1 MRARTRTRMFARIY
15 WPEID
20 RTDIDLNPD
29 KYEWEMTFPLWRYDH
44 KLIFTKWRLDDVT
57 INLSHWKVMQF

>member
-15 WPEID
+15 WREID

-29 KYEWEMTFPLWRYDH
+29 KYEWEMTIRYEDM
-44 KLIFTKWRLDDVT
+44 IISWFSQ
-57 INLSHWKVMQF
+57 NGA

>member
-15 WPEID
+15 WREID

-29 KYEWEMTFPLWRYDH
+29 KYEWEMTIRYEDM
-44 KLIFTKWRLDDVT
+44 IISWFFTKWRLDDVT
-57 INLSHWKVMQF
+57 MNLSHWKVMQF